1 MFNDQYGLTN
11 AVLEGK
17 KTQTRRIAMHSAE
30 DAQVLDKLELKP
42 GDKKII
48 QYVIDKYSHY
58 KVGETLAVAESYQ
71 MLWESEPEALVCTE
85 ASQVNTYFTKHY
97 PGYTVE
103 QINRSAGWKNK
114 MFVKAELMPHQ
125 IRIKNIRLEHLQDIS
140 DEDCLAEGIR
150 RWEDEEEY
158 KTSER
163 VRNSVDEMIA
173 AGYDAYAIPGHW
185 GCFTSPKDAYADLI
199 DKVSGKG
206 TWEMNPWVFVYEFEL
221 VK

>member
-1 MFNDQYGLTN
+1 MFNDQYGLTK

-17 KTQTRRIAMHSAE
+17 KTQTRRLALNTE
-30 DAQVLDKLELKP
+30 DTQVFNLYPEDESIRK
-42 GDKKII
+42 
-48 QYVIDKYSHY
+48 YVKDRYSRY
-58 KVGETLAVAESYQ
+58 SIGETLAVAESYQ
-71 MLWESEPEALVCTE
+71 MLWETEPDANIITE
-85 ASQVNTYFTKHY
+85 ASQVKAYIAKHY

-103 QINRSAGWKNK
+103 QINRCAGWKNK
-114 MFVKAELMPHQ
+114 MFVKAEFMPHQ
-125 IRIKNIRLEHLQDIS
+125 IRITNIRLERLQDIS

-185 GCFTSPKDAYADLI
+185 ACFTSPKDAYADLI

-206 TWEMNPWVFVYEFEL
+206 TWEKNPWVFVYDFKL
-221 VK
+221 AK